1 MPPRRIVLTA
11 ATLLL
16 LASACKGADIPVDK
30 APYVGQWR
38 GNDMLFELTAN
49 GMVHSKRHRS
59 GGSTEINLPLK
70 AFEGA
75 NVTVGIG
82 PASTT
87 FAVSVPPHEVDGRWT
102 MTVDGVELRRDK

>member
-1 MPPRRIVLTA
+1 MHPIRQILTA
-11 ATLLL
+11 ATALL
-16 LASACKGADIPVDK
+16 LATACKGADVPADK
-30 APYVGQWR
+30 AAYVGQWR
-38 GNDMLFELTAN
+38 GNDMLFELTAT

-70 AFEGA
+70 AFEGP

-87 FAVSVPPHEVDGRWT
+87 FEVSTPPHQVDGKWM
-102 MTVDGVELRRDK
+102 MTVDGVEVSRDN